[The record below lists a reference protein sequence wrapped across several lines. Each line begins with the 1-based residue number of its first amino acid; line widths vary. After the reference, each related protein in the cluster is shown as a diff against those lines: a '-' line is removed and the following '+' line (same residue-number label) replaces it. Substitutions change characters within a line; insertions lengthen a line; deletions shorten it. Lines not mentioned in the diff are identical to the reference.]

1 LNQHIKKER
10 GLEGIIIVN
19 KPSGMTS
26 HDVVLRVRRVLG
38 IRRVGHAGTLDPLAT
53 GILIILIGKA
63 TKLFSR
69 FESFD
74 KGYRAT
80 LLLGTRTRSAD
91 IQGDVLR
98 REPYE
103 KITRDQVESAL
114 QRFVGEIDQ
123 LPPMVSAVK
132 VKGRRLYELARQGLE
147 VERKARRIR
156 INRLDLAT
164 FELPHIQIS
173 LECSKGTYVR
183 QIAEDLGEALGCGAC
198 ITQIERFKVGPFE
211 MTQAVELN
219 KLSEKD
225 IRPWHNQLTGAKNL
239 L

>member
-1 LNQHIKKER
+1 MNQHIRKDR
-10 GLEGIIIVN
+10 GIEGIVIVN

-26 HDVVLRVRRVLG
+26 HDVVLRVRRILG

-98 REPYE
+98 QEPYE
-103 KITRDQVESAL
+103 KITRDQVELAL

-147 VERKARRIR
+147 VERKARRIK
-156 INRLDLAT
+156 INRLDLVT
-164 FELPHIQIS
+164 FELPYIQIS

-183 QIAEDLGEALGCGAC
+183 QIAEDLGEVLGCGAC

-211 MTQAVELN
+211 MVQAVDLSQ
-219 KLSEKD
+219 LSEKD
-225 IRPWHNQLTGAKNL
+225 IRPWHNQLAGAKNSP
-239 L
+239 